1 MGELRGRLEMLK
13 QMRWREAHCA
23 DGSESNSA
31 TDRLI
36 RLHAAIVAIEAT
48 LAEGT
53 PEGVSDLD
61 VDGQGL
67 TPVGMSVAKANAD
80 AYARYETSSEG
91 GRNPP
96 AIKAA
101 DAQGQPSSSFWGD
114 LPESTRE

>member
-13 QMRWREAHCA
+13 QMRWREAHSA
-23 DGSESNSA
+23 DGSENNPA

-36 RLHAAIVAIEAT
+36 RLHGAIVAIEAAI
-48 LAEGT
+48 AEGT

-67 TPVGMSVAKANAD
+67 TAVGMSVAQANAD
-80 AYARYETSSEG
+80 AYARYETSSENG
-91 GRNPP
+91 KNNARPE
-96 AIKAA
+96 AA
-101 DAQGQPSSSFWGD
+101 TQGNTEASFWGD